1 MIPSMGSLLKR
12 RMRFVFVTGL
22 ALLTAL
28 LMFGVRAART
38 DDLRA
43 DAEQLSDSAFA
54 ILNSLTSD
62 STKANAGEVTGAMA
76 SFAGDAQSL
85 SAAIVKDDRNE
96 AGAAMTAL
104 VADRRSVDEALLKHP
119 GAIESSKWGPLK
131 AELASMQSRVPA
143 GGPVASAAPVEA
155 HSDVVK
161 PPASEAA
168 ATVPDGS
175 APRVE
180 ITSRETDDSGLHL
193 KGYLQGTDL
202 KSAGIYDAEAMIQK
216 IDLAPVTGAQ
226 RVLLDFKLEQVSP
239 SETIRVE
246 DSSGRM
252 AEAHIAD
259 NNAPPVET
267 GGHEKMI
274 ELGGGT
280 SVSDAPPIE
289 MASRG
294 PSNAA
299 EIPSKSP
306 SRRHMHDGDSLAPLT
321 DVQIN
326 ILGVQQSIAETDSY
340 QVIGQI
346 AGANVHR
353 AGIYIDGRL
362 VQPIAISPGSDT
374 SFNVS
379 FTMFGKEAT
388 IRAYGAGNNFVESSI
403 DLSVANGAVYGS
415 NPPVGVYSYP
425 VNPYARNPYGYP
437 VTPYGAPP
445 YGYPNGAYPNGYP
458 PNGGYPNGYPNGGYP
473 PPSRP
478 WWSKIF

>member
-1 MIPSMGSLLKR
+1 MGFVLIIAVSILAPS
-12 RMRFVFVTGL
+12 
-22 ALLTAL
+22 
-28 LMFGVRAART
+28 AARS
-38 DDLRA
+38 DDIRA
-43 DAEQLSDSAFA
+43 DAQQLSDSAFA
-54 ILNSLTSD
+54 ILNGLTSD
-62 STKANAGEVTGAMA
+62 STKSTASDAMGAMA
-76 SFAGDAQSL
+76 SFAGDAQTL
-85 SAAIVKDDRNE
+85 SAAIAKGDYDA

-104 VADRRSVDEALLKHP
+104 VADRRAVDEAMVKNPH
-119 GAIESSKWGPLK
+119 AIESSKWSPLK
-131 AELASMQSRVPA
+131 AELASLQSRVPA
-143 GGPVASAAPVEA
+143 TSASIAKAAPAESR
-155 HSDVVK
+155 SDVVK

-180 ITSRETDDSGLHL
+180 ITSRETDDSGLHI

-202 KSAGIYDAEAMIQK
+202 KSAGIYDANAMIQK
-216 IDLAPVTGAQ
+216 IDLAPVPGAQ
-226 RVLLDFKLEQVSP
+226 RVLLDFKLEQVSA

-246 DSSGRM
+246 DSSGRA
-252 AEAHIAD
+252 AEVHIAD
-259 NNAPPVET
+259 NSAPGVET

-280 SVSDAPPIE
+280 GATDAPPIE

-306 SRRHMHDGDSLAPLT
+306 SRRHMHANDNLAPLT

-326 ILGVQQSIAETDSY
+326 ILGVQQSMSATNGY

-362 VQPIAISPGSDT
+362 VQPIAVSAGSDT

-388 IRAYGAGNNFVESSI
+388 IRAYGVGNNYVESSI
-403 DLSVANGAVYGS
+403 DLNVANGTMYGS
-415 NPPVGVYSYP
+415 NPPVGVYAYPVNPYP

-437 VTPYGAPP
+437 ANPPP

-458 PNGGYPNGYPNGGYP
+458 NGGYPNGYPNGAYP